1 MVAVWISSVVVIVII
16 IIHSLIYSIYEA
28 NARGER
34 KIKLEA
40 LLWNAFCLITIS
52 WVSICLGMNL
62 EEEKNKNRPTEQD
75 YKNGKA
81 EMIIKYSNP
90 SDNKPDTTYKFK

>member
-1 MVAVWISSVVVIVII
+1 MAVWISSVVLIVII
-16 IIHSLIYSIYEA
+16 IIHSLVYTLYEMGA
-28 NARGER
+28 KGER
-34 KIKLEA
+34 KIKLKS
-40 LLWNAFCLITIS
+40 LLWNAFCLITIA

-62 EEEKNKNRPTEQD
+62 EETRNENRPTYQD

-81 EMIIKYSNP
+81 EMIINYNNP

>member
-1 MVAVWISSVVVIVII
+1 MVAVWISSVVLIVIFF
-16 IIHSLIYSIYEA
+16 IHSLIYYEA
-28 NARGER
+28 NAKGER
-34 KIKLEA
+34 IKLKT
-40 LLWNAFCLITIS
+40 LLWNAFCLIMIA

-62 EEEKNKNRPTEQD
+62 EEERNKNRPTEQD

-90 SDNKPDTTYKFK
+90 SDNRPDTTYRFK